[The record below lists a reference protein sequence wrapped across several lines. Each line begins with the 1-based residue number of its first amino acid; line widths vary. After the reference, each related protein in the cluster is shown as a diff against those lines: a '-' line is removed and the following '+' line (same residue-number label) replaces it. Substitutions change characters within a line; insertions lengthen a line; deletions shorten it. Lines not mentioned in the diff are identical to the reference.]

1 MHRFFVE
8 KEQIDN
14 QSIEIIGTDVKHIK
28 DVIRLK
34 EGEKVEVVSDGEIY
48 ISQIESLSK
57 KKINLKVIDKYMG
70 ENEPKTHIVLYQG
83 LAKGSKM
90 DLIIQKCTELGV
102 SSFYPLE
109 THRSV
114 VKIKD
119 DKKGKSKVDRWNQIA
134 DEAAKQSKRDILP
147 KIENIIDFSSM
158 IELLKGEENIVVPYE
173 DEEGRSIGEAMKDIK
188 PGKVHLIIG
197 PEGGFEESEIERLR
211 EIGANIVTLGKR
223 ILRTETAGIV
233 AATVILYAGGDLE

>member
-14 QSIEIIGTDVKHIK
+14 QSIEIIGSDVKHIK

-119 DKKGKSKVDRWNQIA
+119 DKKGKSKVDRWNQIS

-173 DEEGRSIGEAMKDIK
+173 DEEGRSIGESMKDIK